1 MHSQKNESSGQLIQA
16 PWWQI
21 KLRHISSMSVSNWVQ
36 ESTQF
41 TKWSDM
47 WPWRML
53 VPKVPWGR
61 RASQSGPSGFEPP
74 LYVHGVTSSPNK
86 VQEITG
92 HGWSNT
98 GHLEGCGKHD
108 KVWVLL
114 ASVTA
119 SRGRTLLLI
128 TDSTTN
134 SQILAGRWREHKRR
148 NYSRKL
154 NAIFRVILGW
164 SERSSEKEAG
174 KVQRKHLTA

>member
-1 MHSQKNESSGQLIQA
+1 MTHSRKKPSPAQLIQA
-16 PWWQI
+16 PWRQI
-21 KLRHISSMSVSNWVQ
+21 KLCHVYPLSVSNWVQ

-41 TKWSDM
+41 TKWPDM

-61 RASQSGPSGFEPP
+61 RTSQSGPSGLEPL
-74 LYVHGVTSSPNK
+74 LYVYGIPSSPNK
-86 VQEITG
+86 VQEITE
-92 HGWSNT
+92 HGWSKT

-119 SRGRTLLLI
+119 SRGRSLLLI

-134 SQILAGRWREHKRR
+134 S
-148 NYSRKL
+148 
-154 NAIFRVILGW
+154 
-164 SERSSEKEAG
+164 
-174 KVQRKHLTA
+174 